1 MPILIFTFVTLLV
14 FALAVVMLYT
24 RPTRAAKALQA
35 RLANIR
41 NPGKSLD
48 QQADD
53 TDLERAKELTLS
65 GRLSLFLEQY
75 PATQGLHTLLLQ
87 SHSTMTVGSFI
98 FVSVTVA
105 TVAAAVLIAFIP
117 LLFVPLV
124 FVVGASLPYLWLSR
138 VRASL
143 LKSFTR
149 ALPDAIELMARALR
163 AGHSI
168 KQAIEL
174 IAEQS
179 PEPLSGEFAQV
190 HQEQKF
196 GLPFRDALLT
206 MSKRVASRD
215 LHFFITAI
223 LVQKETGSDLIEI
236 LDRTT
241 VVIRDRIRVEG
252 QVKTYTAQGR
262 LTGWILSILPV
273 VLLTII
279 SLVSPDYSMILFH
292 DPVGQKLLL
301 GGAVMII
308 IGGLMIR
315 KIVAVEI

>member
-1 MPILIFTFVTLLV
+1 MLILVFTFVILLL
-14 FALAVVMLYT
+14 FTTAVVMLLT
-24 RPTRAAKALQA
+24 RPTRTAKALQA

-41 NPGKSLD
+41 NPRKSQD
-48 QQADD
+48 KQADAA
-53 TDLERAKELTLS
+53 DLERSRELTVS
-65 GRLSLFLEQY
+65 GRLSLFLEPY
-75 PATQGLHTLLLQ
+75 AVTQRLHSLLLQ
-87 SHSTMTVGSFI
+87 SHSRMTVVSFI
-98 FVSVTVA
+98 VVSAAVA
-105 TVAAAVLIAFIP
+105 TAAVAFLVAFIP
-117 LLFVPLV
+117 FLFEPLV
-124 FVVGASLPYLWLSR
+124 FMVGATFPYIWLSW

-143 LKSFTR
+143 LKSFAR
-149 ALPDAIELMARALR
+149 GLPDAIELMARALR

-174 IAEQS
+174 IAEQA
-179 PEPLSGEFAQV
+179 PEPLSSEFAQV

-196 GLPFRDALLT
+196 GLPFRDALLQ

-262 LTGWILSILPV
+262 LTGWILSVLPV

-279 SLVSPDYSMILFH
+279 SVVSPDYSTILFH

-301 GGAVMII
+301 SGAVMII
-308 IGGLMIR
+308 IGALMIR